1 MEDNLRVH
9 QYFFFIQDFFRW
21 FLFSNLSIFRN
32 INTFSVSLIN
42 ESSQLTRTCHVREIC
57 KIFVHLRGVIRKSVF
72 LSFLYINWWYFS
84 VRVWF
89 IHLNFVTLRELW
101 SWFLR
106 AGIRYTGWDLLFP
119 CPLKKSV
126 KNWV

>member
-9 QYFFFIQDFFRW
+9 QYFFLFRIFSGDFF
-21 FLFSNLSIFRN
+21 FYNLSIFRN

-42 ESSQLTRTCHVREIC
+42 ESSQLTRTCHVRKIC

-119 CPLKKSV
+119 CPSKKSV
-126 KNWV
+126 KNGV